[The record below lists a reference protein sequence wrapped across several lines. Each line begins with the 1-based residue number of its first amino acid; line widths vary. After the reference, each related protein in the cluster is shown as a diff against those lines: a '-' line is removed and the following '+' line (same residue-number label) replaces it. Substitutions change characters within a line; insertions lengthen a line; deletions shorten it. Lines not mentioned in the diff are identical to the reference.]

1 MTKRQATV
9 HRQTAE
15 TNVTVTLA
23 IDGTGTPDIQTGI
36 PFLDHML
43 TLLAKHSLFDLQV
56 EAEGDWAVDNHHTVE
71 DVGIVLG
78 DAFKRALGDKA
89 GLKRYGWAL
98 LPMDESLAEVAVD
111 LGGRFYLEFDAP
123 SFSQPIGTFDFQ
135 LVEEFLRAFAANAA
149 LNLHVTV
156 RRGRNAHHVA
166 EAIFKGLAKALD
178 QACQLDARVSG
189 VPSSKGVLA

>member
-9 HRQTAE
+9 RRQTAE
-15 TNVTVTLA
+15 TNVRATIV
-23 IDGTGTPDIQTGI
+23 IDGSGTPDVQTGI
-36 PFLDHML
+36 PFFDHML
-43 TLLAKHSLFDLQV
+43 TLLTKHSLFDLQV
-56 EAEGDWAVDNHHTVE
+56 EAEGDLAVDNHHTVE

-78 DAFKRALGDKA
+78 DALKRALGDKL

-98 LPMDESLAEVAVD
+98 LPMDESLVEVALD
-111 LGGRFYLEFDAP
+111 LSGRFYLEFDGP
-123 SFSQPIGTFDFQ
+123 NFSQPIGTFDFQ
-135 LVEEFLRAFAANAA
+135 LVEEFLRAFAANAGM
-149 LNLHVTV
+149 NLHVTV

-178 QACQLDARVSG
+178 QACQVDGRVFG